1 MKATDTAVILVVDND
16 SSVRRYLEHV
26 IQGAGYLCVTAATGA
41 QALAEWQERSFDL
54 VVTDLNMPNGDGIA
68 LAKALQR
75 SEAVPIIFITGF
87 AGDHQKGIAEVKGS
101 AVIEKPFDSDELLR
115 LIGQRLEGRLI
126 GEDGRQVTGDERHQW
141 QIGGLSSGTWH
152 EGLALPRTGGGDE
165 DIDAIDDEE
174 DAEDDQGLK

>member
-16 SSVRRYLEHV
+16 ISVRSYLAHV
-26 IQGAGYLCVTAATGA
+26 IEGAGYGCVTAATGA

-87 AGDHQKGIAEVKGS
+87 AEDHKKGIAQIKG
-101 AVIEKPFDSDELLR
+101 ATVLEKPFDADDLLR
-115 LIGQRLEGRLI
+115 LIATKLEGKST
-126 GEDGRQVTGDERHQW
+126 GEDGRQVTEDARRHW
-141 QIGGLSSGTWH
+141 QSGGLAGSIWH
-152 EGLALPRTGGGDE
+152 EGLTLPRTGGGDE
-165 DIDAIDDEE
+165 DIDNLGDEDEE
-174 DAEDDQGLK
+174 DNPGLK

>member
-54 VVTDLNMPNGDGIA
+54 VVTDLNMPNGDGIS
-68 LAKALQR
+68 LAKTLQR

-87 AGDHQKGIAEVKGS
+87 AGDHQKGIAEVKGA
-101 AVIEKPFDSDELLR
+101 AVIEKPFDSDDLLR
-115 LIGQRLEGRLI
+115 LIEGKLAGRPLGDNGRHNAEEGR
-126 GEDGRQVTGDERHQW
+126 RHW
-141 QIGGLSSGTWH
+141 EGGGLSGGAWR
-152 EGLALPRTGGGDE
+152 EGLEPPRTGGGDE
-165 DIDAIDDEE
+165 DIDDLGDE
-174 DAEDDQGLK
+174 AEDDQNLGLK